1 MKKVALSFVA
11 GSICFLTACTEDNS
25 IITSTTKVESEEL
38 YASLDD
44 VPDCTPKLKGQSVA
58 VQEENA
64 SDRTCAEK
72 SVTKQRD
79 TLLTRCPSVYFS
91 VSKALR

>member
-64 SDRTCAEK
+64 FFECNANLYQYQVHIQK
-72 SVTKQRD
+72 
-79 TLLTRCPSVYFS
+79 
-91 VSKALR
+91 